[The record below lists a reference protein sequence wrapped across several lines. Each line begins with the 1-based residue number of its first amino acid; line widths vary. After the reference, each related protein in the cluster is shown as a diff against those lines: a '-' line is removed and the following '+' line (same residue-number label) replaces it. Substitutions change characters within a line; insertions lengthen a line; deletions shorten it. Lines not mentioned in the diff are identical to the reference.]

1 MNEKL
6 HTIRLIF
13 SPGECWRELDAIDTC
28 ERGGLNVAQY
38 CNRKQQ
44 LTRLERVLRIQKK
57 MVNAGGF
64 STLLLA
70 IPLFLQW
77 LADRGES
84 WSPLP
89 QVFLCFFFAFLLT
102 GAVVYGWNAAIRWTE
117 KFEAR
122 LEKAE
127 KVANGAK
134 NTETVAHISTDATGT
149 APPSSER
156 TLLMQIM
163 AGIGSREGRW
173 SLAAVLITITIAT
186 VLFHLMEAAFTATP
200 PMEHSVSNITTPAF
214 LLRAAIA
221 LLPLLIIAVFVVKAV
236 WHFVQEGRHVW
247 HS

>member
-13 SPGECWRELDAIDTC
+13 SPGECRRELDAIGTC
-28 ERGGLNVAQY
+28 ERGGLNAAQ
-38 CNRKQQ
+38 CCKRKQR
-44 LTRLERVLRIQKK
+44 LTRLERILRIQKK

-64 STLLLA
+64 SALLLA

-89 QVFLCFFFAFLLT
+89 QVFFCFFFAFLLT

-134 NTETVAHISTDATGT
+134 NTETVAHTSTAATGT

>member
-70 IPLFLQW
+70 IPLFLHW
-77 LADRGES
+77 LADRGAS

-89 QVFLCFFFAFLLT
+89 KVFLHFFFAFLLT

-122 LEKAE
+122 LEKAG
-127 KVANGAK
+127 KVASGAK
-134 NTETVAHISTDATGT
+134 NTEVVHTSTPATET
-149 APPSSER
+149 APPPSER

-173 SLAAVLITITIAT
+173 SLAAVLILVTVSA

-200 PMEHSVSNITTPAF
+200 SMENSTGDITTPAF

-221 LLPLLIIAVFVVKAV
+221 LLPLLIIAVFMVKAV
-236 WHFVQEGRHVW
+236 WHFVQEARRVW